1 VRLLPFTE
9 IMNQGRVEGEY
20 EAPEQSEDADLAK
33 DTLGMNSLMEMQQEI
48 LARAGFLL
56 EDEKPDEEF
65 AGSPLS
71 RARTHSM
78 AQT

>member
-1 VRLLPFTE
+1 MRLLPFME
-9 IMNQGRVEGEY
+9 IMNQGRAEGEF
-20 EAPEQSEDADLAK
+20 EPPEQSEDADLAK
-33 DTLGMNSLMEMQQEI
+33 DTLGMNSLMAMQQEV

-65 AGSPLS
+65 AGSPLG
-71 RARTHSM
+71 RARAHSM